1 MQDTRKRQIRIEA
14 DSFREKCRV
23 GRYGIIDLFSD
34 CERAGYILMQYPL
47 GVNADLGFTLR
58 RDQDII
64 IFTNSCSR
72 LSREI
77 FTLAHEIGHAV
88 IHLNGSDS
96 FVDTAYTLA
105 EKNTD
110 DKEQEANY
118 FAANL
123 LMPTDEVD
131 RFLDLEV
138 SDFEKKGL
146 SSLDV
151 ARMMSAFNVSFDT
164 VLNRLE
170 SMKRI
175 TAYQRVL
182 LGNERN
188 ERKVGNLLRSVGGNS
203 RLNEASH
210 TINLPHEFINY
221 VIYNYNHHVIPEET
235 LDKALS
241 YYQLSREDVSDL
253 LNSERDSEDNLDS
266 LLEGLKD

>member
-123 LMPTDEVD
+123 LMPMDEVD

-138 SDFEKKGL
+138 SDFENKGL
-146 SSLDV
+146 SRPPPPILPAKTEIAV
-151 ARMMSAFNVSFDT
+151 SALVPQMT
-164 VLNRLE
+164 H
-170 SMKRI
+170 
-175 TAYQRVL
+175 
-182 LGNERN
+182 GNEPPP
-188 ERKVGNLLRSVGGNS
+188 KS
-203 RLNEASH
+203 
-210 TINLPHEFINY
+210 
-221 VIYNYNHHVIPEET
+221 
-235 LDKALS
+235 ALWQAGS
-241 YYQLSREDVSDL
+241 K
-253 LNSERDSEDNLDS
+253 NFHI
-266 LLEGLKD
+266 